1 MPILPQEIS
10 RVSAR
15 EESIF
20 SFRALRKFPVKISF
34 SSFTSLRRM
43 IRFIPVKP
51 ARSAAALPRAV
62 PPSARRRTQKASPS
76 SANWMS
82 SCKEILFLF
91 LFLPGKMF
99 FPCILHQ
106 MTGVKE
112 KLFLFSKK
120 YRISARLN
128 RKNKLFFDFTLEK
141 SFSEYHIICIYLFL
155 FAVRSSF
162 LLLFTASNH

>member
-1 MPILPQEIS
+1 
-10 RVSAR
+10 
-15 EESIF
+15 
-20 SFRALRKFPVKISF
+20 
-34 SSFTSLRRM
+34 
-43 IRFIPVKP
+43 
-51 ARSAAALPRAV
+51 
-62 PPSARRRTQKASPS
+62 
-76 SANWMS
+76 
-82 SCKEILFLF
+82 
-91 LFLPGKMF
+91 
-99 FPCILHQ
+99 